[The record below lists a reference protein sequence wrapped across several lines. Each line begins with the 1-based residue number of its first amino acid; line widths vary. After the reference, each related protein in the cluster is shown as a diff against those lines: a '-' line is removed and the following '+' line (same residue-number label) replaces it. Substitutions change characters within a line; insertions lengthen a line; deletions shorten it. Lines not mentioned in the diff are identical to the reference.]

1 MKNLYFVKLL
11 AKSLAKRLAKPLL
24 VVLLTVGSISF
35 SHAQNKIQQLKDAA
49 GNVTVTKD
57 PDDTTKQTWKTGG
70 LYNLNFNQ
78 AALSNWAAGGD
89 KSSLSL
95 STLLSVYAFY
105 SDGRRSWD
113 NSLNLAY
120 GIVNTTSLGTRKTD
134 DRIDLVSKY
143 GYDLG
148 KKWYLSGLLQF
159 RSQFARGYNYP
170 DANTKVLT
178 SDFLAPGYLLESI
191 GMDYKPNDN
200 FSLFLSPITARELF
214 VRNDS
219 LANVGAFGVDSGK
232 KFRFELGAFVSVN
245 YTANISKTAIYK
257 TKLDLFSNYLHNPQ
271 NISAYWTNIL
281 AVKVTRLVSMSLSL
295 NMIYDNEI
303 KSTKSDGTAGG
314 PKVQIQEV
322 MGIGLAYKFDNK
334 KRLPPPPKPAG

>member
-1 MKNLYFVKLL
+1 MKKIYFVKFLSKL
-11 AKSLAKRLAKPLL
+11 LL
-24 VVLLTVGSISF
+24 VVLFTVGGISF
-35 SHAQNKIQQLKDAA
+35 LQAQNKIQQLKDAA
-49 GNVTVTKD
+49 SGVAVVKD
-57 PDDTTKQTWKTGG
+57 PNDTIKMTWKTGG
-70 LYNLNFNQ
+70 IYNLNFNQ

-89 KSSLSL
+89 NSALSL

-105 SDGRRSWD
+105 KDGRRSWD
-113 NSLNLAY
+113 NSLDLAY
-120 GIVNTTSLGTRKTD
+120 GFVNTTSLGTRKSD

-148 KKWYLSGLLQF
+148 KKWYLSGLVQF
-159 RSQFARGYNYP
+159 RSQFAPGYNYP
-170 DANTKVLT
+170 DQNTKILT
-178 SDFLAPGYLLESI
+178 SEFLAPAYVLQSI

-200 FSLFLSPITARELF
+200 FSLFISPITARELL

-219 LANVGAFGVDSGK
+219 LAGVGAFGVDSGK

-271 NISAYWTNIL
+271 NIAVNWTNIL
-281 AVKVTRLVSMSLSL
+281 AVKVNRLISMNLTV
-295 NMIYDNEI
+295 NMIYDNDVS
-303 KSTKSDGTAGG
+303 STKSDGTAGG

-334 KRLPPPPKPAG
+334 KRMPPPK

>member
-1 MKNLYFVKLL
+1 MKNIT
-11 AKSLAKRLAKPLL
+11 AKWLLL
-24 VVLLTVGSISF
+24 VSLTVGSISF
-35 SHAQNKIQQLKDAA
+35 SQAQNKIQQLKDDAS
-49 GNVTVTKD
+49 NVTVVKD
-57 PDDTTKQTWKTGG
+57 PNDTIKMTWKTGG

-89 KSSLSL
+89 NSALSL

-105 SDGRRSWD
+105 KDGKRSWD
-113 NSLNLAY
+113 NSLDLAY
-120 GIVNTTSLGTRKTD
+120 GIVNTTSLGTRKSD

-148 KKWYLSGLLQF
+148 KKWYLSGLVQF
-159 RSQFARGYNYP
+159 RSQFAPGYNYP
-170 DANTKVLT
+170 DQNTKILT
-178 SDFLAPGYLLESI
+178 SEFLAPAYVLQSI

-200 FSLFLSPITARELF
+200 FSLFLSPITARELI

-219 LANVGAFGVDSGK
+219 LASVGAFGVDSGK
-232 KFRFELGAFVSVN
+232 KFRFELGAFVSLN

-271 NISAYWTNIL
+271 NIAVNWTNIL
-281 AVKVTRLVSMSLSL
+281 AVKVTRFISMNLTV
-295 NMIYDNEI
+295 NMIYDNDV
-303 KSTKSDGTAGG
+303 KSVKSDGTAGG

-322 MGIGLAYKFDNK
+322 VGIGLAYKFDNK
-334 KRLPPPPKPAG
+334 KRMPPPKPGS

>member
-1 MKNLYFVKLL
+1 MKHLFFVK
-11 AKSLAKRLAKPLL
+11 SLL
-24 VVLLTVGSISF
+24 VLLLMVGGLSF
-35 SHAQNKIQQLKDAA
+35 AQAQNKIQKLRDDASS
-49 GNVTVTKD
+49 VTVVKD
-57 PDDTTKQTWKTGG
+57 PNDTIKMTWKTGG
-70 LYNLNFNQ
+70 IYNLNFNQ
-78 AALSNWAAGGD
+78 AALSNWSAGGD
-89 KSSLSL
+89 NSALSL

-105 SDGRRSWD
+105 ADGKKSWD
-113 NSLNLAY
+113 NSLDLAY
-120 GIVNTTSLGTRKTD
+120 GIVNTTSLGTRKSD

-148 KKWYLSGLLQF
+148 KKWYLSGLFQF
-159 RSQFARGYNYP
+159 RSQFAQGYNYP

-178 SDFLAPGYLLESI
+178 SNFLAPAYILESI

-200 FSLFLSPITARELF
+200 FSLFLSPITARELI

-219 LANVGAFGVDSGK
+219 LAAVGAFGVDSGK
-232 KFRFELGAFVSVN
+232 KFRFELGAFVSIN

-271 NISAYWTNIL
+271 NIVANWTNIL
-281 AVKVTRLVSMSLSL
+281 AVKVTRLISMNLTL
-295 NMIYDNEI
+295 NMIYDNDI
-303 KSTKSDGTAGG
+303 KSTRKDGTAGG

-334 KRLPPPPKPAG
+334 KRMPPPPKPAS